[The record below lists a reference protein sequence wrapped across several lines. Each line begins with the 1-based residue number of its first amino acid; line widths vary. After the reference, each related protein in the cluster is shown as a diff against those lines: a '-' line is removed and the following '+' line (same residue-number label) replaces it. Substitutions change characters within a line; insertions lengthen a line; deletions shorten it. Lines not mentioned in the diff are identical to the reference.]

1 MHDPISAIFAT
12 NRSTAIAHSALP
24 HAPVICEGQ
33 PRRRTR
39 LRRMLMP
46 RGR

>member
-12 NRSTAIAHSALP
+12 SRSTTLARSALP
-24 HAPVICEGQ
+24 QAPVICDER
-33 PRRRTR
+33 PRRRAR
-39 LRRMLMP
+39 VRRRLMP

>member
-1 MHDPISAIFAT
+1 MNDPISAIFAT
-12 NRSTAIAHSALP
+12 QRSTSFARSALP
-24 HAPVICEGQ
+24 HAPVICDER

-39 LRRMLMP
+39 VRRRLMP

>member
-12 NRSTAIAHSALP
+12 SRSTTLARSGLP
-24 HAPVICEGQ
+24 HAPVICEER

-39 LRRMLMP
+39 VRRRRMP

>member
-12 NRSTAIAHSALP
+12 GRSTALASSALP
-24 HAPVICEGQ
+24 HAPVICEER

-39 LRRMLMP
+39 VRRRLMP